1 MKRTLMPVIGNF
13 ILLAI
18 LVIAFMY
25 LSPIYADVRQY
36 QEPNLQKVIEKP
48 SDAEISEVITPT
60 DEKAS
65 DAVTS
70 EVITPTENEPVNDEE
85 DTTSKDDESSDD
97 PVLDNEIIIKE
108 IKEEDT
114 KDTDLE
120 SVVEPP
126 AESGIV
132 LSNWMLIT
140 VAGFFVMLACL
151 LTTTILLLREVRWR
165 KRHNKNESLVFP
177 DAHLDI
183 LENLKTAWENL
194 HNSITNYSNSS
205 LSIQKENESLSIKTI
220 DSIAKFNSTIDSQQA
235 EIDRLKEG
243 YDFSIKK
250 HSISALLEINDLV
263 SNILK
268 EELAEET
275 KERITSIDKYIQS
288 NLEELDVEK
297 FMLDAG
303 ISIRDLA
310 PDEYKID
317 STEPTDDE
325 DLHEKIKETVESG
338 YVFVHSSGRNVIRK
352 TKIKVYI

>member
-1 MKRTLMPVIGNF
+1 MKRILMSVIG
-13 ILLAI
+13 IVVLI
-18 LVIAFMY
+18 GVLVFAYLY
-25 LSPIYADVRQY
+25 LSPSQADVLQQ
-36 QEPNLQKVIEKP
+36 QEPNPQKVVEKL
-48 SDAEISEVITPT
+48 SDAEISEVITP
-60 DEKAS
+60 A
-65 DAVTS
+65 
-70 EVITPTENEPVNDEE
+70 ENESVND
-85 DTTSKDDESSDD
+85 DDKATTNDDESSAD
-97 PVLDNEIIIKE
+97 PVLDAGINTKE
-108 IKEEDT
+108 IKEPDAQET
-114 KDTDLE
+114 NE
-120 SVVEPP
+120 GSVVEPP

-132 LSNWMLIT
+132 LSNWMLAT

-263 SNILK
+263 SNILN

-275 KERITSIDKYIQS
+275 KERITKIDAYIQS
-288 NLEELDVEK
+288 NLEELDVEDFK
-297 FMLDAG
+297 LDAG

-310 PDEYKID
+310 PDEFEIE
-317 STEPTDDE
+317 SSEAVDDA
-325 DLHEKIKETVESG
+325 DLHEKIKTTTKAG
-338 YVFVHSSGRNVIRK
+338 YAFVHSNGRNVIRK
-352 TKIKVYI
+352 AKITVYKKEVQDG